1 MFIFSLKISITNFVN
16 KMLASIHPHTDK
28 VGGRVSLF
36 SDSQFAPKLPTQRP
50 YRPVS
55 DLVQQP
61 YKASGRTVS
70 GISFI

>member
-1 MFIFSLKISITNFVN
+1 
-16 KMLASIHPHTDK
+16 MLTSIHTHTDK
-28 VGGRVSLF
+28 VGGGRFSLF